1 MPNQEQSRDGMPR
14 KDQDRPSPD
23 VGAAKATG
31 QATPRG
37 TGDSYDVGGT
47 IDRPMAGDEKG
58 TALST
63 DTTES
68 PARQDYRGD
77 GPAKPGLTSDDQPDL
92 VAPSGVNE
100 RDHGA
105 AEERPAAGGELQF
118 DDGTTETHPRGKV
131 TGANRT
137 WNEKNPSDA
146 GRLGASTGP
155 GMSDRIGPSDPDAK
169 RDR

>member
-1 MPNQEQSRDGMPR
+1 MPR

-23 VGAAKATG
+23 VGRAKATG

-37 TGDSYDVGGT
+37 TGDSYDVGGA

-58 TALST
+58 MPLST

-68 PARQDYRGD
+68 PESQDYRGD
-77 GPAKPGLTSDDQPDL
+77 GPAKVGLTSDQQPDL

-105 AEERPAAGGELQF
+105 AEDRPAAGGELQF
-118 DDGTTETHPRGKV
+118 DDGTDEIHPRGKV
-131 TGANRT
+131 TGAGRT
-137 WNEKNPSDA
+137 WNERNPSDA
-146 GRLGASTGP
+146 GKLGASTGP
-155 GMSDRIGPSDPDAK
+155 GMSDRVGPSDPDAK
-169 RDR
+169 RNR